1 MSVSLSE
8 KVFITSNSMS
18 ATAVQAE
25 GEPNKQLY
33 FQASESHGE
42 DLPQKLSYHLAP
54 QASICGILAKI

>member
-1 MSVSLSE
+1 
-8 KVFITSNSMS
+8 MS